1 MITIADCK
9 QTLGTYKRGIVLSSV
24 SDPYSFDTIWIQHFR
39 PIRIQGFD
47 DKKLNKIASWKK
59 NKFWDQKLQFT
70 YP

>member
-47 DKKLNKIASWKK
+47 DKKLNKIAS
-59 NKFWDQKLQFT
+59 
-70 YP
+70 